1 MSRKPSSRQARRPR
15 RRALVRKRVGL
26 ISLIGSVLATLLV
39 VVVLAAG
46 WVAWTYRGPG
56 PAAPSGPATTVML
69 EHGVGVGQIAHALK
83 KAGVIS
89 SPQVFLMA
97 AKLTG
102 AARSLKAGEYEFP
115 SHASMARI
123 LADIRAGKVVRHEV
137 SVPEGWTSDMVV
149 DAVLR
154 QPVLVGPIDTPAE
167 GAILPDTY
175 QVERG
180 EQRNEVIRRM
190 ELAQQK
196 LLSDLWA
203 NRQPGLPFK
212 VPEEAVTLAS
222 IVEKETALPAE
233 RPRIAAVY
241 INRLRQGMRLES
253 DPTTIYGISKGR
265 PLGRGLT
272 MSELVTA
279 TPYNTYRI
287 DGLPPGPIANPGRA
301 ALAAVLNPPNTT
313 ELFFV
318 ANGQGGHVFAS
329 TYEEH
334 QRNVARWRA
343 MERAQAAEAGK

>member
-1 MSRKPSSRQARRPR
+1 M
-15 RRALVRKRVGL
+15 RKRMGL
-26 ISLIGSVLATLLV
+26 MRIAGGLVAALLLV
-39 VVVLAAG
+39 VLLAGG
-46 WVAWTYRGPG
+46 WALWTYRGPG
-56 PAAPSGPATTVML
+56 PAAPSGATTNVTL
-69 EHGVGVGQIAHALK
+69 ERGSGVTQIAHALK
-83 KAGVIS
+83 RAGVIGS
-89 SPQVFLMA
+89 SQIFLMA
-97 AKLTG
+97 VKLTG
-102 AARSLKAGEYEFP
+102 ATHDLKAGEYEFA
-115 SHASMARI
+115 SHASMGRV
-123 LADIRAGKVVRHEV
+123 LADIRAGKVVRHVV

-149 DAVLR
+149 DAVLA
-154 QPVLVGPIDTPAE
+154 QPVLAGAVDAPAE

-196 LLSDLWA
+196 LLSELWA
-203 NRQPGLPFK
+203 TRQAGLPFK
-212 VPEEAVTLAS
+212 TPEEAVTLAS
-222 IVEKETALPAE
+222 IVEKETALPSE

-241 INRLRQGMRLES
+241 LNRLRQGMRLES

-272 MSELVTA
+272 MTELVTV
-279 TPYNTYRI
+279 TPYNTYRV

-301 ALAAVLNPPNTT
+301 ALAAVLDPPKTT

-334 QRNVARWRA
+334 QRNVSRWRA
-343 MERAQAAEAGK
+343 IERAQAAEAAK

>member
-1 MSRKPSSRQARRPR
+1 
-15 RRALVRKRVGL
+15 LGL
-26 ISLIGSVLATLLV
+26 IRLIGSVLATLLV
-39 VVVLAAG
+39 VVVLAGG

-56 PAAPSGPATTVML
+56 PAAAAGSATTVIL
-69 EHGVGVGQIAHALK
+69 EHGVGVTQIARTLK

-89 SPQVFLMA
+89 STQVFLMA

-196 LLSDLWA
+196 LLSDLWV

-212 VPEEAVTLAS
+212 TPEEAVTLAS
-222 IVEKETALPAE
+222 IVERETAVPAE

-241 INRLRQGMRLES
+241 INRLRQHMRLES
-253 DPTTIYGISKGR
+253 DPTTIYGISRGR

-272 MSELVTA
+272 MTELVTA

-287 DGLPPGPIANPGRA
+287 DGLPPGPIANPGRD
-301 ALAAVLNPPNTT
+301 ALAAVLNPPSTT

-334 QRNVARWRA
+334 QRHVARWRA
-343 MERAQAAEAGK
+343 IERAQAAEVGK

>member
-1 MSRKPSSRQARRPR
+1 M
-15 RRALVRKRVGL
+15 GL
-26 ISLIGSVLATLLV
+26 IRLIGSVLATLLV

-56 PAAPSGPATTVML
+56 PAAASGPATTVML
-69 EHGVGVGQIAHALK
+69 EHGAGVSQIARVLK

-89 SPQVFLMA
+89 SSQTFLMA

-102 AARSLKAGEYEFP
+102 AARSLKAGEYVFP

-167 GAILPDTY
+167 GTILPDTY

-196 LLSDLWA
+196 LMSDLWA

-212 VPEEAVTLAS
+212 TSEEAVTLAS

-301 ALAAVLNPPNTT
+301 ALAAVLDPPSTT

-318 ANGQGGHVFAS
+318 ANGRGGHVFAS
-329 TYEEH
+329 TFEEH

-343 MERAQAAEAGK
+343 MERAQAEEAGK